1 MKRETVKALLE
12 NGILQAY
19 AEGKEVEYKHCKN
32 EWKPA
37 EELAFSDSPEN
48 YRIKPTPQFKVGD
61 LVRDNDY
68 STGIITAIT
77 TSHEAYVELSGKDG
91 LKHLYPLREL
101 TPIREVRT
109 PLTFEQAVKLVAE
122 KGFTL
127 TNGASY
133 FDILC
138 LGRLVMTLLCRE
150 TEETNTE
157 RYECFCNSLTFP
169 DNTPFANVTYEDIT

>member
-19 AEGKEVEYKHCKN
+19 AEGKEIQYGGVLLESYDFDGN
-32 EWKPA
+32 PDDY
-37 EELAFSDSPEN
+37 SI
-48 YRIKPTPQFKVGD
+48 RPTPQFKVGD

-68 STGIITAIT
+68 STGVITAIT
-77 TSHEAYVELSGKDG
+77 TSHEAYVELSGKNG
-91 LKHLYPLREL
+91 LKHIYPLREL

-109 PLTFEQAVKLVAE
+109 SLTFEQAVKLVAE

-133 FDILC
+133 FDVLC

-150 TEETNTE
+150 TEETSTE
-157 RYECFCNSLTFP
+157 RYECFRNSLTFP
-169 DNTPFANVTYEDIT
+169 DNTPFANVTYEDVT